1 MTRPVLDGARARPEP
16 ASVPESRRHRLIW
29 TAVAGVHLA
38 AVAAVWMGGA
48 AGVGEAAREGG
59 LVLVTLLPEPVALP
73 GEAKGGL
80 ALGAG
85 RSVAVAPAPAVALP
99 AMTTNAPARPSAPAS
114 PVAGPA
120 AAVATKGE
128 VFAAA
133 PAPVTEVFV
142 APAFLCRQEP
152 AYPERARRA
161 GAEGVVGVRLAL
173 AADGSVRAVE
183 LTRSSGSRL
192 LDEAAL
198 AAARASTFTPA
209 SRNHAPVASEAE
221 ASYRFELR

>member
-1 MTRPVLDGARARPEP
+1 MTRPVLDATHARPDP
-16 ASVPESRRHRLIW
+16 AGVPESRRHRLIW
-29 TAVAGVHLA
+29 SAVAGVHLA
-38 AVAAVWMGGA
+38 AIAAVWMGGA
-48 AGVGEAAREGG
+48 VGVGEASREGG

-85 RSVAVAPAPAVALP
+85 QPVAVAPPLAAAPAVP
-99 AMTTNAPARPSAPAS
+99 APVVAASPAPSATVVAPAS
-114 PVAGPA
+114 

-133 PAPVTEVFV
+133 PAPIAEAYV
-142 APAFLCRQEP
+142 APSFLHRQEP
-152 AYPERARRA
+152 AYPDRARRA

-209 SRNHAPVASEAE
+209 SRNRSPVASEAE